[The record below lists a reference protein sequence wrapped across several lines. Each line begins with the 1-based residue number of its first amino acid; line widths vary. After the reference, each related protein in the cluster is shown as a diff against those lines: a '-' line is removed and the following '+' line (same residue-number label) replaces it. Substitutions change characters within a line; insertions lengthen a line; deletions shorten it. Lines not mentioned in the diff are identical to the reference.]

1 MSRAAHKWMVIGVG
15 MSIVAAGEGAFM
27 LLML

>member
-1 MSRAAHKWMVIGVG
+1 MRRAAQKWMVIGVG
-15 MSIVAAGEGAFM
+15 MGIVAAGEGALM